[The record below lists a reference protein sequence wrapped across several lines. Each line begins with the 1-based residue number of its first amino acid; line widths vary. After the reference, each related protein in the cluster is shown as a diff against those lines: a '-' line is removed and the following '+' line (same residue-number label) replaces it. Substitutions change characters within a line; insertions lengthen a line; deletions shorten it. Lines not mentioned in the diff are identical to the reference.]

1 MTGLLTGARVLVVE
15 DEVMVS
21 WMVQDM
27 VSDLGCIVLG
37 PVPSVDQALEIIAA
51 QPIDAAVLDV
61 NLNGQTSYPV
71 ADALLALGA
80 PFVFSTG
87 YDGDRV
93 PERYRTFPVLQKPL
107 RRSDLAE
114 TLTRMLSEPPRAQT
128 G

>member
-1 MTGLLTGARVLVVE
+1 VTSLLAGARVLVVE

-37 PVPSVDQALEIIAA
+37 PVPSVDQALAMIAA

-61 NLNGQTSYPV
+61 NLNGQTSYPI

-93 PERYRTFPVLQKPL
+93 PERYRAFPVLQKPL
-107 RRSDLAE
+107 RRSELAE
-114 TLTRMLSEPPRAQT
+114 TLKKMLSARPGART